1 MQAKIVFS
9 RGPKIII
16 RNQNVDDCMSFVMMD
31 GKTTAPLKGLI
42 AKLSSVPN
50 AKKRKVMRLP
60 KRNDRIMFF
69 VYPKKSIT

>member
-9 RGPKIII
+9 GGPKIII
-16 RNQNVDDCMSFVMMD
+16 RNQNADDSVSFVLSMMD

-50 AKKRKVMRLP
+50 AKKG
-60 KRNDRIMFF
+60 
-69 VYPKKSIT
+69 KSCDFLKEMTG

>member
-9 RGPKIII
+9 GGQKLLSEIKMLMIL
-16 RNQNVDDCMSFVMMD
+16 CLSSMMD

-50 AKKRKVMRLP
+50 AKKGKSCGFP
-60 KRNDRIMFF
+60 KEM
-69 VYPKKSIT
+69 TG